1 MVGRAFI
8 LLKAGCTGPKSTE
21 QAEIRLAIL
30 PTILW
35 IGRIGDG
42 KFPRKGVGMRAM
54 VVLGR
59 FYGIWLTAAQLSK
72 LSSRSQF

>member
-54 VVLGR
+54 VVLGLLPWDMANC
-59 FYGIWLTAAQLSK
+59 GAIIKTVI
-72 LSSRSQF
+72 